1 MELEFDK
8 EIDAILRRARETR
21 GVLVGDDPPKKH
33 LDADSI
39 TAFAENALPEKIK
52 LFYTGHLA
60 DCDSCRKQLSHVILM
75 NTEAVSSVDGAASSV
90 SAPVALTWYQNI
102 FKTPG
107 LAIAMGALV
116 LVFST
121 VLGYFVLQR
130 NNEPANS
137 TVTQVTDAEPK
148 IGVPSFGGEA
158 GTSNSGPS
166 TPVANAAN
174 SAVTASNKEIGA
186 TGSTAANTA
195 SNIAAKDAPAGG
207 TIEANREK
215 NFSHDGVAAEA
226 PQPLTAAPPPPVA
239 KPADDRD
246 EKKDELD
253 KGKETQDSPL
263 AARRADGFGMR
274 RDAPP
279 AAAKTGPARSGP
291 LQNKSNQINDS
302 VSEMAVTRVVAGK
315 TFNNRNGAW
324 YDSAYR
330 GQATTNYRRGTDDY
344 KKLDRGLR
352 NIADS
357 LGGTVVVVWKE
368 KAYRI
373 Q

>member
-39 TAFAENALPEKIK
+39 TAFAENALPEKVK
-52 LFYTGHLA
+52 MLYTGHLA
-60 DCDSCRKQLSHVILM
+60 DCDRCRKQLSHVILM
-75 NTEAVSSVDGAASSV
+75 NTEAASSVDGAASSV
-90 SAPVALTWYQNI
+90 SAPATVTWYQNL
-102 FKTPG
+102 FKTSG
-107 LAIAMGALV
+107 LAVAMGALV

-121 VLGYFVLQR
+121 VLGYLVLQR
-130 NNEPANS
+130 SNKSANS
-137 TVTQVTDAEPK
+137 TVTQVTNAEPK
-148 IGVPSFGGEA
+148 IGVPSFGGDVETA
-158 GTSNSGPS
+158 NSISPA
-166 TPVANAAN
+166 PIANVAN
-174 SAVTASNKEIGA
+174 SAAASSNREPG
-186 TGSTAANTA
+186 TVGSAAANTA

-207 TIEANREK
+207 TITANRDK
-215 NFSHDGVAAEA
+215 NFSLDGVAAE
-226 PQPLTAAPPPPVA
+226 PLAAAPPPPVA
-239 KPADDRD
+239 KAMDDRG
-246 EKKDELD
+246 EKKAESE
-253 KGKETQDSPL
+253 KGKETQDSAL
-263 AARRADGFGMR
+263 SARRADEFDRR

-291 LQNKSNQINDS
+291 LQNKSNQINENM
-302 VSEMAVTRVVAGK
+302 SEMAVSRVVGGK

-352 NIADS
+352 NIADT